1 MHRRQWDIFCKVID
15 NFGDIGISWRLSA
28 DLAARGQQ
36 VRLWVDD
43 PSALAWMAPDGAP
56 GVEVRP
62 WEQASDA
69 SDLSAL
75 LAAAPGEV
83 LIEAFGCEIPP
94 AFLGVWAAQ
103 TPIAGRC
110 WINLEY
116 LSAEAYVER
125 SHALPSPVR
134 LGPAAGS
141 TKWFYYPGFTPR
153 TGGLLREPGLV
164 ERMSAFETNAAE
176 GWLLRHGLQARPAPG
191 PAPLRVSL
199 LCYEPPALGA
209 LLAEWAARGM
219 AARPVDLLVTAG
231 RSAQAVRAALALL
244 GGDAARSNWLGITWL
259 PWLSQQ
265 DFDKL
270 LWACDLNFVRG
281 EDSVLRAVWTGKPFV
296 WQIYPQDD
304 AAHLPKLA
312 AFLKQI
318 GAPQSL
324 QAFHAAWNQTGQ
336 TLALPDAAGLADW
349 QAHARAAR
357 APLLAQD
364 DLTSRL
370 LHFVVKNR

>member
-1 MHRRQWDIFCKVID
+1 MNRRQWDIFCKVID
-15 NFGDIGISWRLSA
+15 NFGDIGVSWRLSA

-43 PSALAWMAPDGAP
+43 ASALAWMAPDGAP

-62 WEQASDA
+62 WEQASDV

-75 LAAAPGEV
+75 FAAAPGEV

-103 TPIAGRC
+103 APAASRC

-125 SHALPSPVR
+125 SHALPSPVQH
-134 LGPAAGS
+134 GPAAGY

-164 ERMSAFETNAAE
+164 ERMNAFETDEAE
-176 GWLLRHGLQARPAPG
+176 GWLLRQGVQARPAPG

-209 LLAEWAARGM
+209 LLAEWSARGM
-219 AARPVDLLVTAG
+219 VGRPVDLLVTAG
-231 RSAQAVRAALALL
+231 RSAQAVRAALERL
-244 GGDAARSNWLGITWL
+244 GADAPRTDWLAITWL

-304 AAHLPKLA
+304 DAHLPKLA
-312 AFLKQI
+312 AFLNQM

-324 QAFHAAWNQTGQ
+324 QAFHAAWNQTGP
-336 TLALPDAAGLADW
+336 TLPLPDAATLAEW

-370 LHFVVKNR
+370 LEFVVKNR

>member
-15 NFGDIGISWRLSA
+15 NFGDIGISWRLGA

-43 PSALAWMAPDGAP
+43 ASALAWMAPDGAP
-56 GVEVRP
+56 GVEVRS
-62 WEQASDA
+62 WQQASDVR
-69 SDLSAL
+69 DLRAL
-75 LAAAPGEV
+75 LGAAPGEV

-103 TPIAGRC
+103 APAAGRC

-125 SHALPSPVR
+125 SHALPSPVQH
-134 LGPAAGS
+134 GPAAGS
-141 TKWFYYPGFTPR
+141 TKWFFYPGFTAR

-164 ERMSAFETNAAE
+164 ERLSAFESDEAE
-176 GWLLRHGLQARPAPG
+176 GWLLRHGLQFRPAPG
-191 PAPLRVSL
+191 PAPLRVSI
-199 LCYEPPALGA
+199 LCYEPPALEA

-219 AARPVDLLVTAG
+219 AGRPVDLLVTAG
-231 RSAQAVRAALALL
+231 RSAQAVRAALARL
-244 GGDAARSNWLGITWL
+244 GGDAARSHWLNITWL

-312 AFLKQI
+312 VFLNQM

-324 QAFHAAWNQTGQ
+324 KAFHAAWNQAGK

-349 QAHARAAR
+349 QAHARAAW

-370 LHFVVKNR
+370 LHFVAKNR

>member
-28 DLAARGQQ
+28 DLAARGHL

-43 PSALAWMAPDGAP
+43 ASALAWMAPEGAP

-62 WEQASDA
+62 WEQASDV
-69 SDLSAL
+69 SDMNAL
-75 LAAAPGEV
+75 MAAAPGEA

-94 AFLGVWAAQ
+94 AFPGAWAAQ
-103 TPIAGRC
+103 APAAGRC

-125 SHALPSPVR
+125 SHGLPSPVR
-134 LGPAAGS
+134 HGPAAGS

-164 ERMSAFETNAAE
+164 ARLSAFETDEAE
-176 GWLLRHGLQARPAPG
+176 GWLLRHGLQARVAPG

-219 AARPVDLLVTAG
+219 AGRPVDLFVTAG
-231 RSAQAVRAALALL
+231 RSAQAVKAALARL
-244 GGDAARSNWLGITWL
+244 GGDAARSNWLNITWL

-312 AFLKQI
+312 VFLKQM

-324 QAFHAAWNQTGQ
+324 QAFHAAWNQAGK
-336 TLALPDAAGLADW
+336 TLALPNAACLADW

-370 LHFVVKNR
+370 LQFVVKNR

>member
-43 PSALAWMAPDGAP
+43 ASALAWMAPDGAP
-56 GVEVRP
+56 GVEVRS
-62 WEQASDA
+62 WQQASDVR
-69 SDLSAL
+69 DLRAL
-75 LAAAPGEV
+75 LGAAPGEV

-103 TPIAGRC
+103 APAAGRC

-125 SHALPSPVR
+125 SHALPSPVQH
-134 LGPAAGS
+134 GPAAGS
-141 TKWFYYPGFTPR
+141 TKWFFYPGFTAR
-153 TGGLLREPGLV
+153 TGGLLRESGLV
-164 ERMSAFETNAAE
+164 ERLSAFESDEAE
-176 GWLLRHGLQARPAPG
+176 GWLLRHGLQFRPAPG
-191 PAPLRVSL
+191 PAPLRVSI
-199 LCYEPPALGA
+199 LCYEPPALEA

-219 AARPVDLLVTAG
+219 AGRPVDLLVTAG
-231 RSAQAVRAALALL
+231 RSAQAVRAALARL
-244 GGDAARSNWLGITWL
+244 GGDAARSHWLNITWL

-304 AAHLPKLA
+304 TAHLPKLA
-312 AFLKQI
+312 AFLEQM
-318 GAPQSL
+318 GAPPAL
-324 QAFHAAWNQTGQ
+324 QAFHAAWNQAGP

-370 LHFVVKNR
+370 LQFVAKNR

>member
-43 PSALAWMAPDGAP
+43 ASALDWMAPDGSP
-56 GVEVRP
+56 GVEMRS
-62 WEQASDA
+62 WQQASDV

-75 LAAAPGEV
+75 LSTAPGEV

-103 TPIAGRC
+103 TPVAGRF

-125 SHALPSPVR
+125 SHALASPVQH
-134 LGPAAGS
+134 GPAAGS

-164 ERMSAFETNAAE
+164 DRMSAFETDEAE

-199 LCYEPPALGA
+199 LCYEPPALPA
-209 LLAEWAARGM
+209 LLAEWSTRGL
-219 AARPVDLLVTAG
+219 AGRPVDLLVTAG
-231 RSAQAVRAALALL
+231 RSAQAVRAALARL
-244 GGDAARSNWLGITWL
+244 GGDASRTDWLKITWL

-281 EDSVLRAVWTGKPFV
+281 EDSVLRAAWTGKPFV

-304 AAHLPKLA
+304 DAHLPKLA
-312 AFLKQI
+312 AFLKQM

-324 QAFHAAWNQTGQ
+324 QAFHSAWNQAGP
-336 TLALPDAAGLADW
+336 TLAMPDAAGLADW

-370 LHFVVKNR
+370 MQFVAKNR